1 LSVRNKYA
9 NRSKIS
15 EAKFRQLLKL
25 FSLDLTA
32 SQIAKITGLNRNT
45 VNRYLT
51 EIRLRIASFC
61 QKKSPFH
68 GEIEIDESYFGARR
82 VKGQRGRGARGK
94 TVVFGIYRRNGKVF
108 TEVVPNVK
116 RSTLRAVIQGRINKE
131 SIIYSD
137 RWKGYEGL
145 VDLGYK
151 KHYRVSHGTDEFVR
165 GSSHI
170 NGIESFWGI
179 AKTRLGR
186 FRGMS
191 KSTFLLHLKEC
202 EFRFNHRDE
211 NLYKLLLQILRE
223 KPLF

>member
-1 LSVRNKYA
+1 LSARNKYA
-9 NRSKIS
+9 KRAKIS
-15 EAKFRQLLKL
+15 EVKFRQLLKL

-51 EIRLRIASFC
+51 EIRVRIASFC
-61 QKKSPFH
+61 QRQSPFN
-68 GEIEIDESYFGARR
+68 GVIEIDESYFGARR

-108 TEVVPNVK
+108 TEVVPDVK
-116 RSTLRAVIQGRINKE
+116 RSTLRAVIQGRVNKE
-131 SIIYSD
+131 SIIHSD

-151 KHYRVSHGTDEFVR
+151 KHYRVSHGSNEFAR

-170 NGIESFWGI
+170 NGIESFWGYG
-179 AKTRLGR
+179 KTRLGR

-191 KSTFLLHLKEC
+191 RSTFFLHLKEC
-202 EFRFNHRDE
+202 EFRFNHRGE
-211 NLYKLLLQILRE
+211 NLYNLLLQIVRE
-223 KPLF
+223 EPLF